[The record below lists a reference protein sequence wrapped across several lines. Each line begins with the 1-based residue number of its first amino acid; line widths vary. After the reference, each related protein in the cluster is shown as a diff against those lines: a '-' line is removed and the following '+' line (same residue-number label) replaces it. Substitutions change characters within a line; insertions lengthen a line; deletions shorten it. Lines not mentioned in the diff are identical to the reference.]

1 MMKKI
6 DHKKAKVHDNEDF
19 TKTFLDA
26 LTSQEVVEKIAEK
39 ILNDI

>member
-6 DHKKAKVHDNEDF
+6 DNKKAKIKENEDF
-19 TKTFLDA
+19 KTKFLEA